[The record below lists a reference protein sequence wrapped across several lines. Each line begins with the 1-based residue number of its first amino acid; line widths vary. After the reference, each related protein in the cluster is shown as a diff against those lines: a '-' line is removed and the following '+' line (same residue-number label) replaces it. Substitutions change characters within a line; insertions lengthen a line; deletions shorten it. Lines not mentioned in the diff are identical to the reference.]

1 MTKLVRSLIL
11 ALGFSSFSH
20 AAMPVQIPINS
31 LIDGTKNSTEQKK
44 KKTKGKKIKAKVGM
58 CISGI
63 ASWYG
68 KPHHG
73 RKTASGEVF
82 NMYKMTAAHRTLP
95 LGTMVKVTNTDN
107 GKSVIVKIND
117 RGPFIKNRV
126 LDLSYE
132 AAKKLN
138 MVNSGH
144 IKVLVQII

>member
-20 AAMPVQIPINS
+20 AAMPVQVPINS
-31 LIDGTKNSTEQKK
+31 LIDGIKNGDEQKK
-44 KKTKGKKIKAKVGM
+44 KKTKGKKIKAKVGT

-68 KPHHG
+68 EPHHG

-117 RGPFIKNRV
+117 RGPFIKNRI

-132 AAKKLN
+132 AAKRLN
-138 MVNSGH
+138 MMNSGH